1 MTAQQQLRL
10 VADSWEIGEWLQ
22 REETK
27 AAILDY
33 VPLATPGVL
42 PSVDGVLTD
51 TSLCGR
57 YVHAREV
64 HTVLP
69 LQKRHPARS
78 SFNAFVALFT
88 DLPASLSML

>member
-33 VPLATPGVL
+33 VPLATPGAL
-42 PSVDGVLTD
+42 PIIIS
-51 TSLCGR
+51 
-57 YVHAREV
+57 
-64 HTVLP
+64 
-69 LQKRHPARS
+69 
-78 SFNAFVALFT
+78 ALR
-88 DLPASLSML
+88 